1 MPNYGAAIWVLL
13 NSCVA
18 GSGVNQRIGRSIN
31 VRSLE
36 VRFATQAV
44 TATVPNN
51 IRMIWAIDRQANAHL
66 PAIGPND
73 LLEAFAVVSLGG

>member
-1 MPNYGAAIWVLL
+1 MYAL
-13 NSCVA
+13 
-18 GSGVNQRIGRSIN
+18 
-31 VRSLE
+31 LE

-73 LLEAFAVVSLGG
+73 LLRLLQWYPLGG